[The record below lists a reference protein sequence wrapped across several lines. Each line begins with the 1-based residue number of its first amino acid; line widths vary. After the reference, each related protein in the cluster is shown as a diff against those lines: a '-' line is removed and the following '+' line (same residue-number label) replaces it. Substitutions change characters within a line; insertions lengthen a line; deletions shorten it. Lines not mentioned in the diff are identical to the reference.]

1 MKEGC
6 FSYNVCA
13 RAQNDL
19 LKKIGEDMA
28 TMNEKDTHQNVDRTP
43 SQEEVN
49 KTDPCARRIEKAL
62 ANGEAYPVASSVQ
75 KKEDHHILLAHAH
88 TFTARTSLRVW
99 GKKKRGRLTRVW
111 GGANF

>member
-6 FSYNVCA
+6 FSCNVCA

-28 TMNEKDTHQNVDRTP
+28 TMNEKDAHQNFDRTP

-75 KKEDHHILLAHAH
+75 
-88 TFTARTSLRVW
+88 R
-99 GKKKRGRLTRVW
+99 KKRTTTLFWLTHTLLRRVLRFAS
-111 GGANF
+111 GERRREGV